1 VTGRTRDALNR
12 VAAKK
17 TCPSMPRA
25 RSLARLRADGKTSAI
40 LAVGVDVV
48 ASLLERARAAARAI
62 RARVAAVVDVDL
74 AAVDVAA
81 IAWVMHRDGFFHR
94 RHLLAEA
101 RRHLALV
108 LRGRLREPGLD
119 ERIAD
124 AALAAHRTDI
134 TEPRTQHGKN
144 QEHRL
149 CTTRWAPGPPPARR
163 RPSTGPDP
171 DHKPAPDPAASHL
184 PLDEGEWPVPRDP
197 LRYDRAVIASTVL
210 SARLRTAR
218 RASRDPYPYDGFAH
232 RQAALPEQLFL
243 FGQQKE
249 EPVRKKAGPVDVTA
263 LRTRRP
269 MAHHAYRVR
278 TRRTSRV
285 RTCRDPAGAPARLR
299 DRIRCALTIRRVAS
313 GTRRIGAP
321 IRRIH
326 RTRLE
331 RSVPRAGLA
340 ARCAPR
346 APTGLVTAH
355 HRQERL
361 QPVLCLVRQVPA
373 NGHAAEN
380 EFCPLIS
387 TAYASVIDDTAH
399 PT

>member
-1 VTGRTRDALNR
+1 MEVAGVPHGLIAWTAQRGSQTETCHAELEHEYVTATGDEGNPKFGPVVTGRTRDALNR

-25 RSLARLRADGKTSAI
+25 RSLARLRADGKTSAT
-40 LAVGVDVV
+40 LAVGVDVLT
-48 ASLLERARAAARAI
+48 SLLERARAAARTI
-62 RARVAAVVDVDL
+62 RARVAAVADIDL

-243 FGQQKE
+243 FVSRRRSPYG
-249 EPVRKKAGPVDVTA
+249 
-263 LRTRRP
+263 RRP
-269 MAHHAYRVR
+269 GPS
-278 TRRTSRV
+278 TS
-285 RTCRDPAGAPARLR
+285 P
-299 DRIRCALTIRRVAS
+299 
-313 GTRRIGAP
+313 
-321 IRRIH
+321 
-326 RTRLE
+326 
-331 RSVPRAGLA
+331 
-340 ARCAPR
+340 RCAPGGRWRTTLTACALAGR
-346 APTGLVTAH
+346 AECAPVGIPPEPRRGSVTAS
-355 HRQERL
+355 
-361 QPVLCLVRQVPA
+361 
-373 NGHAAEN
+373 G
-380 EFCPLIS
+380 
-387 TAYASVIDDTAH
+387 AH
-399 PT
+399 